1 MIRWSTTFNIYLSR
15 EYDRNGSSSN
25 IVSNIVSNKHN
36 RGKIILSPTLAFS
49 SIVAI
54 VAGSGEI
61 EKEITSD

>member
-25 IVSNIVSNKHN
+25 IVSNKHN
-36 RGKIILSPTLAFS
+36 RGKIILSPTQAFS

-61 EKEITSD
+61 EKEITSG